1 MNKLAAL
8 VVLGCLAVT
17 INAQTKT
24 RQCRGEY
31 VRAYFHLNIACKL
44 DPIRRFDNTQSYIID
59 SRSFVVTLQFAKAK
73 ANNFDSFNFFVLC
86 ET

>member
-8 VVLGCLAVT
+8 VVLGCLAIT

-31 VRAYFHLNIACKL
+31 VRAYFHFNIAYKL
-44 DPIRRFDNTQSYIID
+44 DPIRRFDNIKSYVID
-59 SRSFVVTLQFAKAK
+59 SRSLVVTLHFAKAK
-73 ANNFDSFNFFVLC
+73 AINFDTFNFFISC